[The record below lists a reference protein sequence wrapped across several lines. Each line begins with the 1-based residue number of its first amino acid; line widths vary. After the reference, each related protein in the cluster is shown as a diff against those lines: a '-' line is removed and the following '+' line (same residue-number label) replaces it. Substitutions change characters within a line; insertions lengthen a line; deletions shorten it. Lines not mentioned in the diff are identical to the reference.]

1 MGRALKYLFRIA
13 ILAAIGIVVY
23 AMVADL
29 PPPTRI
35 VERDLPMPAPAPPPA
50 PDPAP
55 APAAAPDPAAAPAA
69 PDADVE

>member
-29 PPPTRI
+29 PPPTRV
-35 VERDLPMPAPAPPPA
+35 VEQDLPMPAPAPPPP

-55 APAAAPDPAAAPAA
+55 ASAAGPDAAPTPAADN
-69 PDADVE
+69 E